1 MARFS
6 LSNSDL
12 YLSRSVPGLCR
23 DFRGF
28 CGQDGTGKTSL
39 TMLRDAG
46 VSQWDMPVEIKGP
59 GRIETSAIKR
69 KAPATGAGSGFS
81 VSETPESHGQ
91 IVAGPGPIA
100 ALDSILMLQGLDDST
115 KGKSKAVA
123 HGEQLL
129 DLLDSVRDG
138 LLAGE
143 IPRATL
149 NKLAAAVTRRHDNFA
164 DPKLQDVLDQ
174 IELRAHVELAKL
186 EVLDK
191 RVA

>member
-1 MARFS
+1 M
-6 LSNSDL
+6 
-12 YLSRSVPGLCR
+12 
-23 DFRGF
+23 
-28 CGQDGTGKTSL
+28 
-39 TMLRDAG
+39 
-46 VSQWDMPVEIKGP
+46 SQWDGASVEIKGT

-69 KAPATGAGSGFS
+69 KAPANAAAGGFS
-81 VSETPESHGQ
+81 VSEAPDAHAQ

-115 KGKSKAVA
+115 QGKSKAFA

-138 LLAGE
+138 LLAGG

-149 NKLAAAVTRRHDNFA
+149 NKLAAAVTRRHEVFA

-186 EVLDK
+186 EAMDK

>member
-1 MARFS
+1 M
-6 LSNSDL
+6 
-12 YLSRSVPGLCR
+12 
-23 DFRGF
+23 
-28 CGQDGTGKTSL
+28 
-39 TMLRDAG
+39 
-46 VSQWDMPVEIKGP
+46 EIKGT
-59 GRIETSAIKR
+59 GRAETSAIKR
-69 KAPATGAGSGFS
+69 KSSTSGTTTGGFS
-81 VSETPESHGQ
+81 VSDTPESAAAP

-115 KGKSKAVA
+115 QGKSKGLA

-138 LLAGE
+138 LLAGG

-149 NKLAAAVTRRHDNFA
+149 NKLAAAVTRRHEVFA

-186 EVLDK
+186 EVLDQ
-191 RVA
+191 RNA

>member
-1 MARFS
+1 
-6 LSNSDL
+6 
-12 YLSRSVPGLCR
+12 V
-23 DFRGF
+23 
-28 CGQDGTGKTSL
+28 GQRL
-39 TMLRDAG
+39 
-46 VSQWDMPVEIKGP
+46 VEIKGT

-69 KAPATGAGSGFS
+69 KGPASAAAGGFT
-81 VSETPESHGQ
+81 VSETPDAHAQ

-100 ALDSILMLQGLDDST
+100 ALDSILMLHGLDDST
-115 KGKSKAVA
+115 QGKSNALA

-138 LLAGE
+138 LLAGG

-149 NKLAAAVTRRHDNFA
+149 NKLAAAVTRRHEVFA

-186 EVLDK
+186 EQVDQ
-191 RVA
+191 RTA

>member
-1 MARFS
+1 MM
-6 LSNSDL
+6 
-12 YLSRSVPGLCR
+12 G
-23 DFRGF
+23 
-28 CGQDGTGKTSL
+28 
-39 TMLRDAG
+39 DAG
-46 VSQWDMPVEIKGP
+46 VSHWDAPVEIKGT
-59 GRIETSAIKR
+59 GRIETSAVKR
-69 KAPATGAGSGFS
+69 KTSASAAASGFT
-81 VSETPESHGQ
+81 VSDTPADAHAQ

-115 KGKSKAVA
+115 QGKSKGLA

-138 LLAGE
+138 LLAGG

-149 NKLAAAVTRRHDNFA
+149 NKLAAAVTRRHEVFA

-186 EVLDK
+186 EQLDK

>member
-1 MARFS
+1 M
-6 LSNSDL
+6 
-12 YLSRSVPGLCR
+12 
-23 DFRGF
+23 
-28 CGQDGTGKTSL
+28 
-39 TMLRDAG
+39 
-46 VSQWDMPVEIKGP
+46 EIKGSS
-59 GRIETSAIKR
+59 RVETPAIKR
-69 KAPATGAGSGFS
+69 KAPASAPSSGFA
-81 VSETPESHGQ
+81 VAEVPEAHAQ

-100 ALDSILMLQGLDDST
+100 ALDSILMLQGMDDT
-115 KGKSKAVA
+115 TQGKSKSQA

-138 LLAGE
+138 LLAGG

-149 NKLAAAVTRRHDNFA
+149 NKLAAAVTRRHDSFA

-186 EVLDK
+186 EVLDQ

>member
-1 MARFS
+1 M
-6 LSNSDL
+6 
-12 YLSRSVPGLCR
+12 
-23 DFRGF
+23 
-28 CGQDGTGKTSL
+28 
-39 TMLRDAG
+39 
-46 VSQWDMPVEIKGP
+46 EIKGP
-59 GRIETSAIKR
+59 GRIETSAVKR
-69 KAPATGAGSGFS
+69 KAPGGATTSGFTVAEHS
-81 VSETPESHGQ
+81 DTHAQ

-100 ALDSILMLQGLDDST
+100 ALDSILALQDVGDPTDGRSKGL
-115 KGKSKAVA
+115 A

-129 DLLDSVRDG
+129 EILDSVRDG

-149 NKLAAAVTRRHDNFA
+149 NKLAAAVTRRHDAFA

-186 EVLDK
+186 EQIDK

>member
-1 MARFS
+1 MM
-6 LSNSDL
+6 
-12 YLSRSVPGLCR
+12 G
-23 DFRGF
+23 
-28 CGQDGTGKTSL
+28 DG
-39 TMLRDAG
+39 G
-46 VSQWDMPVEIKGP
+46 VSQWDLAPMEIKGP
-59 GRIETSAIKR
+59 SRIETSAIKR
-69 KAPATGAGSGFS
+69 KAPAGTPAGGFT
-81 VSETPESHGQ
+81 VAEHGESHAQ

-100 ALDSILMLQGLDDST
+100 ALDSILMLQGMDDST
-115 KGKSKAVA
+115 QGKSKSVA

-149 NKLAAAVTRRHDNFA
+149 NKLAAAVTRRHEAFS

-186 EVLDK
+186 EALEK